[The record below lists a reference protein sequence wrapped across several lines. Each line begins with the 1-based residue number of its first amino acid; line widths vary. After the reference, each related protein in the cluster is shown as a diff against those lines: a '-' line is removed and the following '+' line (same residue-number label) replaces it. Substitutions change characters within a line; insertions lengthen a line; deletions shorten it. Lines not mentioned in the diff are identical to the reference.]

1 MKTKIDKIL
10 SNFLIGIL
18 ALMLI
23 AVLWQ
28 VFSRYILN
36 APSSVT
42 EELSRYC
49 LIWIGVLGAA
59 YAAGQKMHLA
69 ITLFPDSLK
78 EDNRNKLQVVINL
91 LIIIFAITV
100 FIIGG
105 TRLVYITSILGQNS
119 PALGIPLAWVYI
131 VLPLSGLVVIYYK
144 VVEIL
149 ELRGGKHVS

>member
-1 MKTKIDKIL
+1 MKNKVDKLL
-10 SNFLIGIL
+10 SGFLIGML
-18 ALMLI
+18 AVMLL

-36 APSSVT
+36 SPSSVT

-69 ITLFPDSLK
+69 ITLFPDSLEK
-78 EDNRNKLQVVINL
+78 PNRDKLQVVINL
-91 LIIIFAITV
+91 LIIVFSITV
-100 FIIGG
+100 FVIGG

-119 PALGIPLAWVYI
+119 PALGIPLAWVYM
-131 VLPLSGLVVIYYK
+131 VLPLSGLLVIYYK
-144 VVEIL
+144 LIEIL